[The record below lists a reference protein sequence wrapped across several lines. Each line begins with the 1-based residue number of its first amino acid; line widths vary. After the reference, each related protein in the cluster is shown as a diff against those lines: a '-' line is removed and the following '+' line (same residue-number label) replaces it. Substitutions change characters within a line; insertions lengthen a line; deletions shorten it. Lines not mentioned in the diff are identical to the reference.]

1 MQLRSASFVIFYTV
15 SKYEPELSISLRK
28 HPDSTTIFISSFG
41 MSNHGM
47 MSATR
52 GTFCTRF
59 APRTESRA
67 FATTYNSAR
76 IAFVLSLFE
85 YVMPSCAVKNCWL
98 VLLLWLCGDG
108 AFGLLSRTANEPQWL
123 GIERQATDC
132 NESWYGTNIFSR
144 CWYWI
149 DQVFPFLFS
158 GTMDV
163 LHCRTRT
170 CCMRCDLSAR
180 AIATITFQ
188 GDHKDIQE
196 TFSDRT

>member
-1 MQLRSASFVIFYTV
+1 
-15 SKYEPELSISLRK
+15 
-28 HPDSTTIFISSFG
+28 
-41 MSNHGM
+41 M

-85 YVMPSCAVKNCWL
+85 YVMPSCAVENCWR

-108 AFGLLSRTANEPQWL
+108 AFLLLYRTANEPHWL

-132 NESWYGTNIFSR
+132 NKSCSATNILGR
-144 CWYWI
+144 CWYWN

-163 LHCRTRT
+163 LHCRTGT

-188 GDHKDIQE
+188 ANHKDIQE

>member
-132 NESWYGTNIFSR
+132 NESWYGADFFSR
-144 CWYWI
+144 CRCWN

-163 LHCRTRT
+163 LHCRTRSHLM
-170 CCMRCDLSAR
+170 CSRLSKR
-180 AIATITFQ
+180 SIAIQNIQSNTEL
-188 GDHKDIQE
+188 IQE
-196 TFSDRT
+196 TFSDLT